1 MKLKL
6 ILTLGV
12 IALTVGFIGCGGAA
26 NTSVNVNAK
35 PANAANTSSAT
46 PASSPASSNSNADK
60 SSTASNEDLDF
71 TLINKTGY
79 DIKSVSVGPTGEKD
93 WTPEDEVLKGRNF
106 PNGASLDIK
115 FHPKEKAA
123 KWDLKIEW
131 ADGDPSVEWLAFNLT
146 KIGKL
151 TLKYDKA
158 SGKTTAEMEP

>member
-12 IALTVGFIGCGGAA
+12 VALTVGFIGCGGAA
-26 NTSVNVNAK
+26 NTSTNANAK
-35 PANAANTSSAT
+35 PANAANTSAAT
-46 PASSPASSNSNADK
+46 PAPASSPASSNSNADK

-71 TLINKTGY
+71 TLVNKTGY
-79 DIKSVSVGPTGEKD
+79 DIKAVSVGPTGEKD
-93 WTPEDEVLKGRNF
+93 WTPEDEILKGRNF

-131 ADGDPSVEWLAFNLT
+131 SDGDPSVEWLGF
-146 KIGKL
+146 
-151 TLKYDKA
+151 
-158 SGKTTAEMEP
+158 